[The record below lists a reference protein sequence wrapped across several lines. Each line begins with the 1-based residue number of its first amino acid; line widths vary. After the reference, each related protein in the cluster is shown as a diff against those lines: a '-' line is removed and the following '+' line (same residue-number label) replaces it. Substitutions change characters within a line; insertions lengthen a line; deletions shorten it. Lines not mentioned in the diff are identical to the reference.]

1 MAYAPTGDNPDL
13 QPGQIVNPQPG
24 LSRLAILLHA
34 LMGGGGM
41 MESPHSIFGGHEVSL
56 GGGGGPYE
64 PTHGFEGQPLPPRG
78 LGLVPLPVRSG
89 GRGSMPVHPGQPGG
103 PREGIGLLPRG
114 GGIGRTS
121 APGGFHAHQVNM
133 LESLSPRVQALLQ
146 QLLAAHMGSGHGP
159 VTP

>member
-1 MAYAPTGDNPDL
+1 MAYAPAGDNPDL

-24 LSRLAILLHA
+24 LSRLAILLQA

-56 GGGGGPYE
+56 GGGPGPVE
-64 PTHGFEGQPLPPRG
+64 PTHGFEGQSLPPRG
-78 LGLVPLPVRSG
+78 LGLVPLPQVH
-89 GRGSMPVHPGQPGG
+89 GRGHGIMPVHPGQPGG
-103 PREGIGLLPRG
+103 FREGIGLRPRA
-114 GGIGRTS
+114 GGISRTS
-121 APGGFHAHQVNM
+121 APGGFHTQGVN
-133 LESLSPRVQALLQ
+133 LSPRVQALLQ